1 MKDDREFMNGI
12 YEKAQKLLAE
22 ENEQRMNGEEVN
34 AIMRG
39 HGLRIHIADLLQ
51 LSKRRK
57 SLTIAV
63 MATVA
68 CIIVVPYM
76 LVTQSNDREDS
87 KPDDGITLSSYDDE
101 NQRALPVATMNS
113 SGIIMDQYSKN
124 GEDFLLVE
132 QEGMSIVLY
141 NNGLFN
147 EVLDNVKNGMKVEF
161 SYVDTEVTTSEEL
174 KEKIRAKFANE
185 VSDLAQLQIYPIDSI
200 QIKE

>member
-34 AIMRG
+34 AIMGRQ
-39 HGLRIHIADLLQ
+39 GLRMHIAELLHS
-51 LSKRRK
+51 SKRRAG
-57 SLTIAV
+57 LTLAV
-63 MATVA
+63 MAIVA
-68 CIIVVPYM
+68 CIIIVPSL
-76 LVTQSNDREDS
+76 LVTQSNDKEYS
-87 KPDDGITLSSYDDE
+87 KPDDGIALSSYEDE
-101 NQRALPVATMNS
+101 NQRALPVTTMTS
-113 SGIIMDQYSKN
+113 SGIIIDQYSKN
-124 GEDFLLVE
+124 GEDYYLVE
-132 QEGMSIVLY
+132 QEGMSIILY

-185 VSDLAQLQIYPIDSI
+185 VCDLAQLQIYPIDSI
-200 QIKE
+200 KIKE